1 VFSLDFLTST
11 LQLLPQR
18 MEEAYGLPNL
28 HGERARMGGGAT
40 DRPAHLR
47 LGVRNHF
54 SCGSGK
60 SEAAA
65 PGLFM
70 TPMTFLTC
78 LRYLSP
84 AVDI

>member
-1 VFSLDFLTST
+1 MVSEYAWALEPRTA
-11 LQLLPQR
+11 LPIC
-18 MEEAYGLPNL
+18 
-28 HGERARMGGGAT
+28 
-40 DRPAHLR
+40 
-47 LGVRNHF
+47 GVRNHF

-78 LRYLSP
+78 LGYLSP